1 MNILD
6 SVVEGALALPNKR
19 DADALIC
26 AVVRFMATGEDPD
39 LSGVAGAMWVA
50 IRPAVENSRSKSVAG
65 RAGGKQN
72 GRQTAKQTE
81 KQNGKQSAK
90 QNGKQNAKQN
100 GKQNGKQSAKQNGKQ
115 TAKQNDK
122 QSEIKRA
129 SEHSSSSSSYS
140 YSYSG
145 VEGCGEEGFCLE
157 PPTAAEARTYF
168 AANCLRGNPDEFLD
182 HFAAQ
187 GWVRSNGQAIA
198 DWRAQARQWS
208 RKQAEFDQAKPA
220 DLRAPEKPMPKAVN
234 AVDWEAEAAML
245 DMEGADGGWRG

>member
-50 IRPAVENSRSKSVAG
+50 IRPAVENSRAKSVNG

-72 GRQTAKQTE
+72 GKQTA
-81 KQNGKQSAK
+81 KQNGKQNGKQTAK

-100 GKQNGKQSAKQNGKQ
+100 E
-115 TAKQNDK
+115 K

-140 YSYSG
+140 YSYSSG
-145 VEGCGEEGFCLE
+145 VEGCGEEGLCPE
-157 PPTAAEARTYF
+157 PPTADEARTYF
-168 AANCLRGNPDEFLD
+168 AANCLKGDPSEFFD
-182 HFAAQ
+182 HFEAQ
-187 GWVRSNGQAIA
+187 GWVRSNGQPIA
-198 DWRAQARQWS
+198 DWKAQARQWS
-208 RKQAEFDQAKPA
+208 RKQAEFDQSKPA
-220 DLRAPEKPMPKAVN
+220 DLRQPEKPLPRAQN
-234 AVDWEAEAAML
+234 AIDWEAELARL
-245 DMEGADGGWRG
+245 EGGA

>member
-26 AVVRFMATGEDPD
+26 AVVRFMATGEDPV
-39 LSGVAGAMWVA
+39 LSGVAGAMWTA
-50 IRPAVENSRSKSVAG
+50 IRPAVENSRAKSANG

-72 GRQTAKQTE
+72 GKKT
-81 KQNGKQSAK
+81 AK

-100 GKQNGKQSAKQNGKQ
+100 E
-115 TAKQNDK
+115 K

-140 YSYSG
+140 SG
-145 VEGCGEEGFCLE
+145 VEGCGEEGVCPK
-157 PPTAAEARTYF
+157 PPTLDEARTYF
-168 AANCLRGNPDEFLD
+168 GANCLKGDPSEFFD
-182 HFAAQ
+182 HFEAQ

-198 DWRAQARQWS
+198 DWKAQARQWS
-208 RKQAEFDQAKPA
+208 RKQAEFDQSKPA
-220 DLRAPEKPMPKAVN
+220 DLRAPEKPIPKAVN
-234 AVDWEAEAAML
+234 AVDWEAELARLEAG
-245 DMEGADGGWRG
+245 GA

>member
-50 IRPAVENSRSKSVAG
+50 IRPAVENSRAKSVNG

-72 GRQTAKQTE
+72 G
-81 KQNGKQSAK
+81 
-90 QNGKQNAKQN
+90 
-100 GKQNGKQSAKQNGKQ
+100 KQNGKQ
-115 TAKQNDK
+115 TAKQNGKQNEKQNEK

-129 SEHSSSSSSYS
+129 SEQSSSSSSYS
-140 YSYSG
+140 YSYSSG
-145 VEGCGEEGFCLE
+145 VEGCGEEGVCPE
-157 PPTAAEARTYF
+157 PPTAEEARTYF

-187 GWVRSNGQAIA
+187 GWVRSNGQTIA
-198 DWRAQARQWS
+198 DWKAQARQWS
-208 RKQAEFDQAKPA
+208 RKQAEFDQLKPA
-220 DLRAPEKPMPKAVN
+220 DQRAPEKPIPKADN
-234 AVDWEAEAAML
+234 AVDWEAELAKL
-245 DMEGADGGWRG
+245 EGEPL

>member
-50 IRPAVENSRSKSVAG
+50 IRPAVENSRAKSVNG

-72 GRQTAKQTE
+72 GKQTAKQTE
-81 KQNGKQSAK
+81 KQNE
-90 QNGKQNAKQN
+90 
-100 GKQNGKQSAKQNGKQ
+100 
-115 TAKQNDK
+115 K

-129 SEHSSSSSSYS
+129 SEQSSSSSSYS
-140 YSYSG
+140 YSYSSG
-145 VEGCGEEGFCLE
+145 VEGCGEEGVCPE
-157 PPTAAEARTYF
+157 PPTAEEARTYF

-198 DWRAQARQWS
+198 DWKAQARQWS
-208 RKQAEFDQAKPA
+208 RKQAEFDQLKPA
-220 DLRAPEKPMPKAVN
+220 DQRAPEKPIPKADN
-234 AVDWEAEAAML
+234 AVDWEAELAKL
-245 DMEGADGGWRG
+245 EGEPL

>member
-50 IRPAVENSRSKSVAG
+50 IRPAVENSRAKSVNG
-65 RAGGKQN
+65 RAGG
-72 GRQTAKQTE
+72 
-81 KQNGKQSAK
+81 
-90 QNGKQNAKQN
+90 
-100 GKQNGKQSAKQNGKQ
+100 KQNGKQ
-115 TAKQNDK
+115 TAKQTEKQSAKQTEKQSAKQNEK

-129 SEHSSSSSSYS
+129 SEQSSSSSSYS
-140 YSYSG
+140 YSYSSG
-145 VEGCGEEGFCLE
+145 VEGCGEEGVCPE
-157 PPTAAEARTYF
+157 PPTAEEARTYF
-168 AANCLRGNPDEFLD
+168 AANCLHGNPDEFLD

-198 DWRAQARQWS
+198 DWKAQARQWS
-208 RKQAEFDQAKPA
+208 RKQAEFDQLKPA
-220 DLRAPEKPMPKAVN
+220 DQRAPEKPIPKADN
-234 AVDWEAEAAML
+234 AVDWEAELAKL
-245 DMEGADGGWRG
+245 EGEPL

>member
-90 QNGKQNAKQN
+90 QNGKQ
-100 GKQNGKQSAKQNGKQ
+100 

-140 YSYSG
+140 YSYSSG